1 MASTTELP
9 LIRLHDLRLNDACA
23 LLEHDSPNA
32 LPDPQES
39 PLSYV
44 QSIVDGLCELSMR
57 DPLTGL
63 ANRRHFQNVLSKEI
77 DMVARSG
84 ESALLLILDI
94 DHFKKVNDTYGH
106 HVGDQV
112 LQAVS
117 KCLDSCV
124 RPKDTVSRFGGE
136 EFAVIL
142 PNCSVSFGSV
152 VAERFRKNVS
162 ALSIAVSPQVNIQ
175 VTISIGGAF
184 APEWVRSTTTL
195 WLERADEQLYRAKAA
210 GRNRAYIEEP
220 REIAV
225 SAEEKN
231 MLFGNLL
238 IGDPDTSE
246 DDSKVTLKGEA
257 SDRATNRAS

>member
-1 MASTTELP
+1 MIKLS
-9 LIRLHDLRLNDACA
+9 DLRLDDARS
-23 LLEHDSPNA
+23 LLEHDSSYP
-32 LPDPQES
+32 LPDPKSS

-44 QSIVDGLCELSMR
+44 QSILDGLCELSML

-77 DMVARSG
+77 DTVARSG

-106 HVGDQV
+106 PAGDQV

-142 PNCSVSFGSV
+142 PNCSVSFGPV
-152 VAERFRKNVS
+152 VAERFRQKVS
-162 ALSIAVSPQVNIQ
+162 DISIAVSPQTNIQ

-184 APEWVRSTTTL
+184 APEWVRSTTSL
-195 WLERADEQLYRAKAA
+195 WIERADEQLYRAKSA
-210 GRNRAYIEEP
+210 GRNRVYIEEQ

-231 MLFGNLL
+231 MLFGNLM
-238 IGDPDTSE
+238 IGDSDPSE
-246 DDSKVTLKGEA
+246 NDSCVTLNGEA
-257 SDRATNRAS
+257 ADRIIDRAS